1 MTTTTSDDDRGRA
14 IRRLYAKRG
23 FRIHA
28 TAYVVASIGM
38 VVIWALTGSGYF
50 WPVWPI
56 GGWAIGLFF
65 HWWGVFGMRPISE
78 DDILQEMQRG
88 APSDP

>member
-1 MTTTTSDDDRGRA
+1 MTVPQGDDDRSRA

-28 TAYVVASIGM
+28 TVYVVASLGM
-38 VVIWALTGSGYF
+38 ILIWVLTSRGYF
-50 WPVWPI
+50 WPAWPI

-65 HWWGVFGMRPISE
+65 HWWGVFGISPITE
-78 DDILQEMQRG
+78 DDIRKEIRRSSG
-88 APSDP
+88 TND